1 MSNVGGMAVDLS
13 GNVYFADILNDAIR
27 FINQQ
32 TGIITTIA
40 GMVNG
45 TWGAGGDGFAAS
57 SATLNYPGG
66 LSLDTTNN
74 LLYIADSDNNKIRMV
89 TLSTG
94 IITTYAGTGDFG
106 SSGDGGAAIDAQL
119 AYPQS
124 VVTAANNVYIV
135 DTFNN
140 KIRKVD
146 QAGVITTYAGTG
158 IVGSSGDGIQ
168 ATSAA
173 LNYPQGVAVDRFG
186 NVYIAD
192 TYNHFIR
199 VVNSTGIIT
208 TFAGIGIYTPGF
220 NDDGVLAKSAHVN
233 YPRDLAVDANG
244 NVFIADSNNY
254 VVYLIANGTGIINI
268 YAGNGISEFSG
279 DGGPATSASLSSPV
293 ALAVD
298 VSGMVYIGD
307 ASRVRKVVSVSAS
320 HQPTSQPTNQP
331 TSSPLRPTKS
341 PTVSPTREPTRFPT
355 TFKPTQ
361 EPTRHPTEWNPY
373 VVR

>member
-1 MSNVGGMAVDLS
+1 MSNVGGIAVDLS
-13 GNVYFADILNDAIR
+13 GNVYFADIFNNAIR

-40 GMVNG
+40 GIVNG
-45 TWGAGGDGFAAS
+45 TRGSSGDGFTAT
-57 SATLNYPGG
+57 SATLYDPYG

-74 LLYIADSDNNKIRMV
+74 LLYLADKFNKKIRLV
-89 TLSTG
+89 ALSTS
-94 IITTYAGTGDFG
+94 IITTYAGTGVRG
-106 SSGDGGAAIDAQL
+106 SNGDGYAASSAQL
-119 AYPQS
+119 SFPQS
-124 VVTAANNVYIV
+124 VVTAGNNVYIA
-135 DTFNN
+135 DTMNN

-146 QAGVITTYAGTG
+146 QAGIITTFAGTG
-158 IVGSSGDGIQ
+158 YSGSSGDGIQ
-168 ATSAA
+168 ATSAT
-173 LNYPQGVAVDRFG
+173 LHYPQGIAVDRFG

-192 TYNHFIR
+192 TYNHMIR

-208 TFAGIGIYTPGF
+208 TFAGTGTYTPGL
-220 NDDGVLAKSAHVN
+220 NDDGMLAKSAHVN
-233 YPRDLAVDANG
+233 YPIMAVDANG
-244 NVFIADSNNY
+244 NVFIADGNNY

-268 YAGNGISEFSG
+268 YAGNGISEFLG

-298 VSGMVYIGD
+298 VSGAVYIGD

-373 VVR
+373 VVRM